1 MPPGAPPGH
10 ADGWR
15 LLNVPACKRLRLV
28 LGDQLNHAH
37 SWLGETDPDTLYV
50 LAELHQEATYV
61 RHHVQKV
68 LAFFLAMQAFAD
80 QLQSRGHRVL
90 HLDLDETAD
99 FQDLPALLNHLLR
112 HSGAEVFEYQRPDEF
127 RLLEQLSK
135 FCDGLHI
142 PGRCCGTE
150 HFLVTFD
157 ALGEVFPADKQQ
169 RMEHFYRRIRRDSGW
184 LMDEDGEPVGGQ
196 WNFDVENRKSLPKSI
211 ELPEPLLF
219 SNDVTAARARLE
231 RHQIPTLGSI
241 AGDTLPWPVSREQC
255 EELLTHFVAE
265 LLPQFGN
272 YQDALTDRD
281 WALFHSRLSFAMNS
295 KLLSPREVV
304 EAVLEAWKSDPDSY
318 PLASVEGFVRQ
329 IIGWREFM
337 RGIYWTRMPGYAA
350 LNELGHEAPL
360 PEFYWTGETRM
371 ACMRQAIGQ
380 SLEHAY
386 AHHIQRLMVTGN
398 FALLLGV
405 HPDAVD
411 AWYLGV
417 YIDAIEWVEMP
428 NTRGMSQFADGG
440 VIASKPY
447 VSSGNYINKMGDHC
461 AGCHFDV
468 KTRSGDKACP
478 FNPLYWHFMER
489 HRARLEKNP
498 RIGMVYR
505 NWDRMAADRRDAI
518 LETAE
523 QIIADPA
530 RL

>member
-1 MPPGAPPGH
+1 MKIPS
-10 ADGWR
+10 
-15 LLNVPACKRLRLV
+15 CKRLRLI
-28 LGDQLNHAH
+28 LGDQLNAGH
-37 SWLGETDPDTLYV
+37 SWLASKDPETLYV
-50 LAELHQEATYV
+50 IAELHQEATYV

-68 LAFFLAMQAFAD
+68 VAFFLAMEAFAGELEE
-80 QLQSRGHRVL
+80 QGHSVL
-90 HLDLDETAD
+90 HLDLDATAEFD
-99 FQDLPALLNHLLR
+99 DLSALLSHLLEG
-112 HSGAEVFEYQRPDEF
+112 SGADAFEYQRPDEY
-127 RLLEQLSK
+127 RLMLQLSE
-135 FCDGLHI
+135 FCDDLEIASH
-142 PGRCCGTE
+142 CCGTE
-150 HFLVTFD
+150 HFLVAFD
-157 ALGEVFPADKQQ
+157 ALGEVFPTDKKQ

-184 LMDEDGEPVGGQ
+184 LMDEDEEPVGGQ
-196 WNFDVENRKSLPKSI
+196 WNYDVQNRKSLPKGI

-219 SNDVTAARARLE
+219 ENDASEVCERLR
-231 RHQIPTLGSI
+231 RHDINTLG
-241 AGDTLPWPVSREQC
+241 TLSGNSLAWPVTRSQSEA
-255 EELLTHFVAE
+255 LLDHFVTE
-265 LLPQFGN
+265 LLPCFGD

-295 KLLSPREVV
+295 KLISPREVV
-304 EAVLEAWKSDPDSY
+304 EAVLEAWSTDTDAY

-337 RGIYWTRMPGYAA
+337 RGIYWTRMPKYAS
-350 LNELGHEAPL
+350 LNELSHEADL
-360 PEFYWTGETRM
+360 PEFYWTGDTRM

-386 AHHIQRLMVTGN
+386 AHHIQRLMITGN

-411 AWYLGV
+411 AWYLGI

-447 VSSGNYINKMGDHC
+447 VSSGNYINKMSDHC

-468 KTRSGDKACP
+468 KTRSGDEACP
-478 FNPLYWHFMER
+478 FNPLYWHFMQR
-489 HRARLEKNP
+489 HRDRLEKNP

-505 NWDRMAADRRDAI
+505 NWDRMDEDRRKAI
-518 LETAE
+518 LDTAE
-523 QIIADPA
+523 QIISGPD